1 MANIWVESE
10 YYLNLE
16 SEDKKRSVEKLTLSN
31 GELLP
36 DPNVLDIGWKEEVH
50 HLPDLC
56 FADIFNYLI
65 NTPSGY
71 NKENLKAS
79 RQIIG
84 GIFVCG
90 HAHDVLYHQIAPDSQ
105 FCFIKTKMS
114 CLLLVS

>member
-71 NKENLKAS
+71 NKENLKAYKS
-79 RQIIG
+79 LVASL
-84 GIFVCG
+84 FVG
-90 HAHDVLYHQIAPDSQ
+90 MPTMYYITRLHQIPNFASS
-105 FCFIKTKMS
+105 K
-114 CLLLVS
+114 LR